1 MNSATGAAGADVVVI
16 GGGLHGLSSALHLAR
31 RGASVV
37 VLESDVCGRHASG
50 VNAGGVR
57 TLGRHDAEI
66 ALSLASRDLWFRLA
80 ELIGDDAGF
89 VPSGQLKVAESEAE
103 LAACRARVAHL
114 QTLGFTHEVMVDAGT
129 VRDLVPSLAHHVVG
143 GVWVEHDGHALP
155 FRAVTAFRLA
165 AQQAGVEIHEQC
177 AVRSIV
183 RRDGQWDI
191 EAANGRWRAPHVVN
205 AAGAWAGE
213 FARQAGEPVQVEP
226 RGLMLM
232 VTQAVPPFVKPV
244 LGATGRPLSFKQF
257 SNGTVVIGGAL
268 ECTADMSARQCALD
282 FPQLGKSARTV
293 TDLFPHLQHVVVN
306 RAWAG
311 IEGFMPDGIPMIS
324 RSGTQD
330 GLVHA
335 FGFSAHGFELGPIVG
350 SVVAELICDG
360 RSTHDVD
367 AFRIGRFAALARA
380 QSETH

>member
-1 MNSATGAAGADVVVI
+1 MTSASKPAGADVVVI

-31 RGASVV
+31 RGARVV
-37 VLESDVCGRHASG
+37 VLERDMCGRHASG

-66 ALSLASRDLWFRLA
+66 ALSLASRDLWVRLA
-80 ELIGDDAGF
+80 ELVGDDAGF

-103 LAACRARVAHL
+103 LAECSARVVHL
-114 QTLGFTHEVMVDAGT
+114 QSLGFRHEVMVDACA
-129 VRDLVPSLAHHVVG
+129 VRDLVPSLARHVVG
-143 GVWVEHDGHALP
+143 GIWVEHDGHALP

-165 AQQAGVEIHEQC
+165 AQKAGVEIREQC
-177 AVRSIV
+177 AVRRIEH
-183 RRDGQWDI
+183 RDGQWDI
-191 EAANGRWRAPHVVN
+191 ESAGGRWRAPQVVN

-213 FARQAGEPVQVEP
+213 FARQAGEPVRVEP

-232 VTQAVPPFVKPV
+232 VTQSVPAFVKPV

-268 ECTADMSARQCALD
+268 ECTADVTARQCVLD
-282 FPQLGKSARTV
+282 FPQLGTSAHTV

-311 IEGFMPDGIPMIS
+311 IEGFMPDGIPVIS
-324 RSGTQD
+324 RSSTHE

-350 SVVAELICDG
+350 SVVAELVCEG
-360 RSTHDVD
+360 RSTHDID
-367 AFRIGRFAALARA
+367 AFRIGRFAAAAHPQLDA
-380 QSETH
+380 H